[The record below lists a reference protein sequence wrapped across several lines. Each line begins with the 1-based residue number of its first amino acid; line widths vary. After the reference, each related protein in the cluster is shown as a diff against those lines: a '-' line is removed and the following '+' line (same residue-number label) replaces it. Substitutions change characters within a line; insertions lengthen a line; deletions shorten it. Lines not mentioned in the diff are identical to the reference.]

1 LQANHA
7 DNGALVIVADNRPR
21 HQSSLAPKLRR
32 SKITANAPL
41 RGAFFIFLEEV
52 EVLEDLKTLVDL
64 QNVDS
69 QLFALEKAK
78 GDLPHRVLELKSQLD
93 QLTALHRQKAEAL
106 QAAQHGR
113 RTAEGALQMVKERK
127 KKYDNQLYSV
137 KNNKEYD
144 AVTAEIE
151 AAAVEIDETETK
163 ILEAIEQEETLQK
176 ELAEQDER
184 LKLLQ
189 KEYDE
194 QEAILAAREAETRSM
209 AEVLQNQR
217 NGLISKLRKP
227 MLSAYQRILNGK
239 DGLAVVEVVRGSCG
253 GCSTRIPPQRVM
265 EIREMSQIYY
275 CESCGRILVWNNADE
290 EIVSKADSATVAVAL
305 P

>member
-1 LQANHA
+1 M
-7 DNGALVIVADNRPR
+7 
-21 HQSSLAPKLRR
+21 
-32 SKITANAPL
+32 
-41 RGAFFIFLEEV
+41 
-52 EVLEDLKTLVDL
+52 LEDLKTLVEL

-78 GDLPHRVLELKSQLD
+78 GDLPHRVVELKSQLD
-93 QLTALHRQKAEAL
+93 QLAALRRQKAETL
-106 QAAQHGR
+106 EITQSNR
-113 RTAEGALQMVKERK
+113 RSAEGALQMAKERK

-151 AAAVEIDETETK
+151 ATAVEIDETETK

-184 LKLLQ
+184 LKSLQ
-189 KEYDE
+189 SEYDE

-209 AEVLQNQR
+209 AEALQSQR
-217 NGLISKLRKP
+217 NGLVVKLRRP
-227 MLSAYQRILNGK
+227 LLGAYQRILNGK
-239 DGLAVVEVVRGSCG
+239 DGLAVVEVIRGSCV

-265 EIREMSQIYY
+265 EIREMNQIFY
-275 CESCGRILVWNNADE
+275 CESCGRILVWFEEESAGKFEVANA
-290 EIVSKADSATVAVAL
+290 AVAA
-305 P
+305 

>member
-1 LQANHA
+1 M
-7 DNGALVIVADNRPR
+7 
-21 HQSSLAPKLRR
+21 
-32 SKITANAPL
+32 
-41 RGAFFIFLEEV
+41 
-52 EVLEDLKTLVDL
+52 LEDLKTLVEL

-93 QLTALHRQKAEAL
+93 QLAALRQQKAEAL
-106 QAAQHGR
+106 EATQSSR
-113 RTAEGALQMVKERK
+113 RAAEGALQMAKERK

-151 AAAVEIDETETK
+151 ATAIEIDETETK
-163 ILEAIEQEETLQK
+163 ILEAIEQEEALQK

-184 LKLLQ
+184 LKILQ
-189 KEYDE
+189 NEHDE
-194 QEAILAAREAETRSM
+194 QEAILKSREAETHSM
-209 AEVLQNQR
+209 AEELQSQR
-217 NGLISKLRKP
+217 KGLIVKLRRP
-227 MLSAYQRILNGK
+227 LLGAYQRILNGK
-239 DGLAVVEVVRGSCG
+239 DGLAVVEVIRGSCV

-265 EIREMSQIYY
+265 EIREMNQIFY

-290 EIVSKADSATVAVAL
+290 EAVNKIDNATVAIA
-305 P
+305 

>member
-1 LQANHA
+1 M
-7 DNGALVIVADNRPR
+7 
-21 HQSSLAPKLRR
+21 
-32 SKITANAPL
+32 
-41 RGAFFIFLEEV
+41 
-52 EVLEDLKTLVDL
+52 LEDLKTLVEL

-69 QLFALEKAK
+69 QLLALEKAK
-78 GDLPHRVLELKSQLD
+78 GDLPHRVVELKSQLD
-93 QLTALHRQKAEAL
+93 QLAALRGQKAEAL
-106 QAAQHGR
+106 QAAQSGR
-113 RTAEGALQMVKERK
+113 RSAEGELQMAKERK

-151 AAAVEIDETETK
+151 AAAAEIDETETI

-184 LKLLQ
+184 LKVLRS
-189 KEYDE
+189 EYDE
-194 QEAILAAREAETRSM
+194 QEAILTARKAETRSM
-209 AEVLQNQR
+209 AEALQSQR
-217 NGLISKLRKP
+217 DSLVVKLRKP

-265 EIREMSQIYY
+265 EIREMSQIHY
-275 CESCGRILVWNNADE
+275 CESCGRILVWNN
-290 EIVSKADSATVAVAL
+290 VAEDAGNKIDHTTIAIAAS
-305 P
+305 